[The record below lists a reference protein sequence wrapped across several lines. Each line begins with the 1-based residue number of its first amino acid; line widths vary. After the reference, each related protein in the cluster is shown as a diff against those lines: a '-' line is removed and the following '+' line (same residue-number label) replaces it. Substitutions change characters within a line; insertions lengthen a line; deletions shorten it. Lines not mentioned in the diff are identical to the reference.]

1 MNTYKAMK
9 TDLEKLQ
16 ARIADRQ
23 ERSQQEY
30 KRRSLD
36 MARMYEKDVKDLT
49 DILNFINDGDY
60 ESAWSIIEWVDTV
73 VREEIPVRLYNF
85 SHHES
90 DSWSC
95 PCSRLGR

>member
-9 TDLEKLQ
+9 KDIEKLQ
-16 ARIADRQ
+16 ARIADRKTRS
-23 ERSQQEY
+23 EREY
-30 KRRSLD
+30 KRGDLD

-60 ESAWSIIEWVDTV
+60 ESAWSIIDLVDTV

-85 SHHES
+85 IAKEIGA
-90 DSWSC
+90 C
-95 PCSRLGR
+95 